1 MEKLDVSMGINEIQK
16 QYDKDIEEFQ
26 KRNTDNLRSEPSF
39 IEEMNSVVYNWLFD
53 KYYNAYNNIP
63 KRVLKYF
70 LEELY
75 PQDLYIDSWES
86 IEEDLNETLIIFTKA
101 LNIYKEEM
109 DANR

>member
-1 MEKLDVSMGINEIQK
+1 MVSTGNCIK
-16 QYDKDIEEFQ
+16 W
-26 KRNTDNLRSEPSF
+26 RNFISFKTRSRCF
-39 IEEMNSVVYNWLFD
+39 LFFD
-53 KYYNAYNNIP
+53 KGMITMEL
-63 KRVLKYF
+63 RVLKYF

-101 LNIYKEEM
+101 LNIYKEDM